1 MLTVLRF
8 LLFRTIFPS
17 HNLCLFLEIQLFQM
31 IHLLQLLHQFSN
43 TSIFPNIW
51 LTSCRIYLLWPLHV
65 VVVMVMVMVK
75 VRVMIILMVMVWS
88 L

>member
-8 LLFRTIFPS
+8 LLFSTIFPS

-51 LTSCRIYLLWPLHV
+51 LTSCRICLLWPLHV
-65 VVVMVMVMVK
+65 VVVMVK
-75 VRVMIILMVMVWS
+75 VMIIIMIMVWS